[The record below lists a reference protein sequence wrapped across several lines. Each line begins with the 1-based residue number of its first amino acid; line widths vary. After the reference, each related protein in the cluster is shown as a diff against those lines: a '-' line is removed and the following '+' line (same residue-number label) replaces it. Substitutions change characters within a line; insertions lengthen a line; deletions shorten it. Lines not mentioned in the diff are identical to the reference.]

1 MENFDSLFILDFF
14 PLISILKNLI
24 NIRFTLIT
32 EVFGDSLNFV
42 WDESLAPPWPQNW
55 LLFF

>member
-1 MENFDSLFILDFF
+1 MDPKAKEKLIILVFMENFDSLFILDFF

-24 NIRFTLIT
+24 NIWFTLIT

-42 WDESLAPPWPQNW
+42 
-55 LLFF
+55 